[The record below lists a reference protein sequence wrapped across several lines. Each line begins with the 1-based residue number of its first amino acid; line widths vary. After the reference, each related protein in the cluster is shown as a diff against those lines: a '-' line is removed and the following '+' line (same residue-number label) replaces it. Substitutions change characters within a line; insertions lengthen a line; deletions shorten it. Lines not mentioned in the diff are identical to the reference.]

1 MTPLTF
7 FRLSLIL
14 PFVIPLGNLPPTI
27 FGAMIIL
34 AIKYSGVAYAL
45 TIPLLWWLLGRC
57 HHMREFRRVVLL
69 APILCGALWMAGGGL
84 LFAVG
89 CGLGVWGQ
97 GMALCSEMSTSLLL
111 AILLM
116 GAVIVFA
123 YMCALLILVGS
134 ALAVWLR
141 IVKPPVA
148 A

>member
-45 TIPLLWWLLGRC
+45 TIPLLWWLLG
-57 HHMREFRRVVLL
+57 
-69 APILCGALWMAGGGL
+69 
-84 LFAVG
+84 
-89 CGLGVWGQ
+89 
-97 GMALCSEMSTSLLL
+97 SEVSTSLLL